1 LNLNTPSLSLMPFG
15 SGVEWIRRLKLS
27 APQSP
32 S

>member
-1 LNLNTPSLSLMPFG
+1 LNLTTPSLSLIPFG
-15 SGVEWIRRLKLS
+15 NSVERIRRLKHS